1 MVHDVQLATCRM
13 SNHAHRHTCTRTCIH
28 MHAYS
33 CAHTRNHAHTQEG
46 YRKGMRA
53 ITHRLSVRERASP
66 LDADMIPLAMAT
78 AAAEVAILP
87 VFSPTFF

>member
-1 MVHDVQLATCRM
+1 M
-13 SNHAHRHTCTRTCIH
+13 
-28 MHAYS
+28 
-33 CAHTRNHAHTQEG
+33 HTRRKG

-87 VFSPTFF
+87 VFSSTFF